1 MAEIYAF
8 SGPVADVSTKA
19 AMDVMSSTLESKV
32 YSASKSQEWI
42 ETMGSTLL
50 AKLTSISPN
59 FKFIISFVVT
69 QKVGAGMH
77 YECMAHW
84 VSCHYCIFY
93 SW

>member
-1 MAEIYAF
+1 MSEIYTFA
-8 SGPVADVSTKA
+8 GPVADVSTKA
-19 AMDVMSSTLESKV
+19 AMDVMSSTLETKV

-42 ETMGSTLL
+42 DSMGTSLL

-59 FKFIISFVVT
+59 FKFIISFVIT

-84 VSCHYCIFY
+84 VSLN
-93 SW
+93 S

>member
-1 MAEIYAF
+1 MTEIYTF

-19 AMDVMSSTLESKV
+19 ALDVMASTLESKV
-32 YSASKSQEWI
+32 YSAAKSQEWI
-42 ETMGSTLL
+42 DVMGTALL
-50 AKLTSISPN
+50 AKLTAISPN

-84 VSCHYCIFY
+84 VSYNFF
-93 SW
+93 